1 MDSKFA
7 WSVKELLSVLI
18 GGELG
23 LGPIGDGR
31 ARIWG
36 KSTFWGFWMIE
47 LDEEVFDV
55 TVHAYAAAFV
65 DVVPF
70 DVHPRKFFP

>member
-1 MDSKFA
+1 MFA
-7 WSVKELLSVLI
+7 WNIEELQCVLI
-18 GGELG
+18 RRELG
-23 LGPIGDGR
+23 LGPIGDGC

-36 KSTFWGFWMIE
+36 QPTFWRFWMVE

-55 TVHAYAAAFV
+55 VLHAYAAAFV

-70 DVHPRKFFP
+70 HVHPSKFVP